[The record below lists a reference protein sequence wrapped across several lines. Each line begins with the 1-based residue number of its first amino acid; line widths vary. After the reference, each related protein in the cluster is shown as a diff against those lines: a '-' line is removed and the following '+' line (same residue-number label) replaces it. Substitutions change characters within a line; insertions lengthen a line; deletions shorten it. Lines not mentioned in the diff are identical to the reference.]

1 MEDADSLDGS
11 EEEEEDEES
20 QEDMDDFLVSDD
32 HVSDGEL
39 DLVPI

>member
-11 EEEEEDEES
+11 EEEEEDDES
-20 QEDMDDFLVSDD
+20 QEDMEDFLVSDD